1 METVNILDAR
11 NRLSQLIA
19 EAGDGAEV
27 VIAKRGKPVV
37 RLVAIESQPSA
48 TAGAAAAWLVH
59 NRVPTEARSLQEL
72 NAQIE
77 REREGWE

>member
-19 EAGDGAEV
+19 EAGGGAEV

-37 RLVAIESQPSA
+37 RLVAIEGQPSF
-48 TAGAAAAWLVH
+48 TAGAAAAWLVRNH
-59 NRVPTEARSLQEL
+59 VPTEARSLQEL